1 MRGKAILPA
10 VAVALGLLTSCA
22 VPLLTLNERKQV
34 CQVTVNERFGAPVF
48 EPNVLSN
55 PAGGLTGAG
64 LGALPGVSMLVPP
77 ASILAIVALPIGA
90 AIGAASGSACAV
102 ASLAHPTADADFVSV
117 LRAADVGLLGRT
129 VETEYNAPRA
139 ECSQAP
145 AIGASAGGPDGVIEI
160 EKVRVGMG
168 CLFGQMEYWIAVDW
182 RIVSLR
188 SRKELHSI
196 LTRCAFTST
205 RNVDDWFADRPWA
218 QEEIER
224 VLAATGRRMVLQL
237 LSEDVLR
244 VECRLQSNDA
254 GEIRAR

>member
-55 PAGGLTGAG
+55 PAGGLTEAG
-64 LGALPGVSMLVPP
+64 LGALGGLVVPP
-77 ASILAIVALPIGA
+77 NILMIFTIPIGA
-90 AIGAASGSACAV
+90 AIGAAGGSACAV

-117 LRAADVGLLGRT
+117 LRAADVGLLART
-129 VETEYNAPRA
+129 VAAEYNAPRA
-139 ECSQAP
+139 ECSQAR
-145 AIGASAGGPDGVIEI
+145 ATRASAAGPEGVIEI

-188 SRKELHSI
+188 TRKELHSV

-237 LSEDVLR
+237 LAEDVIG
-244 VECRLQSNDA
+244 VECRLQSNAA
-254 GEIRAR
+254 GEIKAR